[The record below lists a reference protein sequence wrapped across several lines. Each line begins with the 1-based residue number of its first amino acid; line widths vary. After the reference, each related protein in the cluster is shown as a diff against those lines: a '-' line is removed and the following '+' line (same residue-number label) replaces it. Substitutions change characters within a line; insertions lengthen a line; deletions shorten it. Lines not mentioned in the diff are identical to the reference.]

1 VVGDDGLSIP
11 LEKLFPYPQAAT
23 RQAAVDA

>member
-11 LEKLFPYPQAAT
+11 LEKLFPYPSVAKVTVTAN
-23 RQAAVDA
+23 